1 MQDLGEALLGLWLSR
16 LLESKPS
23 PDGVN
28 LALSAAVRLN
38 SPAFERLGRRLNSAA
53 QDDEGLRKILT
64 QYYQALM
71 EKRLS
76 CSPRQREISVDL
88 WLELRSQLGTE
99 AWAAE
104 TAAEPSVVLQRAGRL
119 WEATLSAE
127 RRLAEGQAPQAELLD
142 RLVKLYIEL
151 EEYETA
157 AQRLLA
163 RIAEERRPADVELL
177 RWLQDRL
184 RG

>member
-1 MQDLGEALLGLWLSR
+1 MIFHRKDISYVLS
-16 LLESKPS
+16 
-23 PDGVN
+23 GTN
-28 LALSAAVRLN
+28 
-38 SPAFERLGRRLNSAA
+38 
-53 QDDEGLRKILT
+53 
-64 QYYQALM
+64 
-71 EKRLS
+71 
-76 CSPRQREISVDL
+76 VDL
-88 WLELRSQLGTE
+88 WLELRAQLGTE

-127 RRLAEGQAPQAELLD
+127 KRLAEGQGPQPELLD

-163 RIAEERRPADVELL
+163 RIAEERRPQDVELL